1 MTPAATLTA
10 ERRMELNRR
19 SRLLA
24 YATPA
29 YNLAEGVVAVA
40 AGAAAGSTALIG
52 FGLDSFVE
60 VSSALVVIWQF
71 RSSLPEA
78 RERLALKLIALSFLA
93 LAVWVSMD
101 AAHSLLTQDRAQPS
115 LVGIA
120 IAAASVVVMPALAWA
135 KRRVGHELASA
146 TVVADS
152 VQTTLCS
159 YLSLIVLGG
168 LALNAALGWW
178 WADPAAALAV
188 AAIAVREGVE
198 AWRGE
203 ADGCCG

>member
-1 MTPAATLTA
+1 MTPAASLTT
-10 ERRMELNRR
+10 ERRVVLNRR

-24 YATPA
+24 YATTA
-29 YNLAEGVVAVA
+29 YNLAEGVVAVT

-71 RSSLPEA
+71 RSSLPED
-78 RERLALKLIALSFLA
+78 RERSALKLIALSFFA
-93 LAVWVSMD
+93 LAVWVGVD

-168 LALNAALGWW
+168 FTVPANTGTIPALVGAGDANGSSSWSAK
-178 WADPAAALAV
+178 V
-188 AAIAVREGVE
+188 TTRSSST
-198 AWRGE
+198 
-203 ADGCCG
+203 